1 MSPFAEGTHFG
12 YRRRH
17 PAMRCDPAEN
27 AWGPARPRG
36 RRAAVALL
44 GFAGFFAASA
54 PAAAATKRP
63 SPPPLAT
70 EFRHPSGAFTFRT
83 PEGWKVETPPEH
95 PETMN
100 AGGDGV
106 LVRFVYRAGEAGY
119 DSLHGACML
128 ERLAPAMAMDPVVQ
142 YEYDFV
148 GGVIANRRALDSA
161 FVVTYEP
168 AVLGQRQWRQR
179 NVTIVGNGDSLCA
192 ITYAPLPLWKKS
204 AQVRALLDAVLGSV
218 TFR

>member
-1 MSPFAEGTHFG
+1 MRAFAEGTHFG
-12 YRRRH
+12 YGRADLR
-17 PAMRCDPAEN
+17 MRCDLAHH
-27 AWGPARPRG
+27 AWGPARSRG
-36 RRAAVALL
+36 GRAAVALIVL
-44 GFAGFFAASA
+44 LVAVAPTAAVAG
-54 PAAAATKRP
+54 KRP
-63 SPPPLAT
+63 SPPPLPT

-83 PEGWKVETPPEH
+83 PEGWKVETPPEN
-95 PETMN
+95 PETLN

-106 LVRFVYRAGEAGY
+106 LVRFIYRAGESGY

-128 ERLAPAMAMDPVVQ
+128 ERLAPAMDMEPVVQ

-161 FVVTYEP
+161 FVVRYDKP
-168 AVLGQRQWRQR
+168 VLGSREWRQR

-204 AQVRALLDAVLGSV
+204 AQIRALLDAVLGSV

>member
-1 MSPFAEGTHFG
+1 MTSFAEGTHFG

-17 PAMRCDPAEN
+17 FRMRCDPAQN
-27 AWGPARPRG
+27 AWGSARPRG
-36 RRAAVALL
+36 GRAAVALVVL
-44 GFAGFFAASA
+44 LVAAV
-54 PAAAATKRP
+54 PAAAGAAKRP
-63 SPPPLAT
+63 SPPPLPT
-70 EFRHPSGAFTFRT
+70 QFRHPSGAFTFRT
-83 PEGWKVETPPEH
+83 PEGWKVETPPES

-106 LVRFVYRAGEAGY
+106 LVRFIYRAGESGY

-142 YEYDFV
+142 YEYDYV

-168 AVLGQRQWRQR
+168 PVLGQRQWRQR

-204 AQVRALLDAVLGSV
+204 APIRALLDAVLGSV